1 MYTLYSL
8 TSGLHSETVAEPAD
22 ERFIQDIEKAL
33 GEAFE
38 FGRTDFSEYSGHG
51 TTSSTSGPEG
61 RREYSK
67 ASSARKGL

>member
-38 FGRTDFSEYSGHG
+38 FGRTDFSEYSRTRNNIIYVRTG
-51 TTSSTSGPEG
+51 G